1 MSQVDLIA
9 RIKKFPQEPGIYMM
23 RDASDVIIYVGKSK
37 NLKSRVGSY
46 FARTEDLNAAKQS
59 MVEQVAT
66 ISIVTT
72 QTEIEALVLETNLI
86 KKHRPKY
93 NILMKDDK
101 NLSYIVVGGGPV
113 GEVYRTRQ
121 KPSNGT
127 YFGPFTSG
135 ANINLTLRALKKI
148 FKVRAC
154 RMKFATVKDPSTED
168 TSWENTQV
176 IITSKAGKTPPCM
189 DYYIGLCPAPCLL
202 TAETLDEHS
211 GNVDGLKK
219 FLRGQMSEVVTHLR
233 EQMMERAGR
242 QEFEE
247 AGKIKSQLEAISVL
261 AERQIARDA
270 VRGSYDV
277 ISLLDKYDRFWVGVT
292 EIRDSE
298 IQGVFQYELEAS
310 LGESRSDLLS
320 FFILSRY
327 SPDIGTET
335 LGEGRTQTHKL
346 LLEYGE
352 LSEDVFGFLQS
363 IGIAVEIPAAGS
375 KSEMIDFTK
384 RNILGHAYRTEMD
397 KLTHKTLSKATMV
410 SIFEEL
416 GFALPK
422 TGPMSFE
429 CYDNSHTNGK
439 FTVASRSVTVNGKAE
454 NSLYRKYKLKTLE
467 ADKIDDFESM
477 REIMERRTIEWLERD
492 NWPSMILIDGGKW
505 QLSSALTGVERGLF
519 AWAKRS
525 LTQVPEDT
533 KLSSVDEY
541 GESVPL
547 SEWTEQSTANTS
559 LESLVALARTKLP
572 EFAAIAKREEEIFTP
587 GSTTPTLFEQGTPEL
602 MLLQQLRDEAHRFAI
617 GFNRGLRS
625 KAMKKNILEE
635 LPGFGPVTRKKIL
648 KLAGSIEG
656 ISALTL
662 PEIESICTP
671 AQVAT
676 LKDHGL
682 IASEAA

>member
-1 MSQVDLIA
+1 MSRIELIA
-9 RIKKFPQEPGIYMM
+9 RIKKFPEESGIYMM
-23 RDASDVIIYVGKSK
+23 RDDVGAIIYIGKSK

-59 MVEQVAT
+59 MVEQIAS

-101 NLSYIVVGGGPV
+101 NLSYIVIGNGPV
-113 GEVYRTRQ
+113 EEVYRTRQ
-121 KPSNGT
+121 KPSSGT

-148 FKVRAC
+148 FKIRAC
-154 RMKFATVKDPSTED
+154 RMKFATTRDSTQGI
-168 TSWENTQV
+168 SWETAQV

-202 TAETLDEHS
+202 TPSTLDEHH

-233 EQMMERAGR
+233 EQMMQRAGR

-247 AGKIKSQLEAISVL
+247 AQKIKTQLEAISVL

-277 ISLLDKYDRFWVGVT
+277 ISLLNKYERFWVGVT

-298 IQGVFQYELEAS
+298 IQGIFQYELEAS
-310 LGESRSDLLS
+310 LWESRSDLLS

-327 SPDIGTET
+327 SMDTNAESLP
-335 LGEGRTQTHKL
+335 EGRTQTHKL

-352 LSEDVFGFLQS
+352 LSDDVLGFLHS
-363 IGIAVEIPAAGS
+363 VGISVEIPAAGS

-416 GFALPK
+416 GFAVPK

-439 FTVASRSVTVNGKAE
+439 FTVASRSVTVNGKAD

-477 REIMERRTIEWLERD
+477 REIMERRTIEWLDRE

-519 AWAKRS
+519 AWAKKT
-525 LTQVPEDT
+525 LAQVPEDT

-541 GESVPL
+541 GESVPM
-547 SEWTEQSTANTS
+547 SEWTGLSTTSAS

-648 KLAGSIEG
+648 KIAGSLEG
-656 ISALTL
+656 IGTLTL
-662 PEIESICTP
+662 PEIESVCTP
-671 AQVAT
+671 AQITT
-676 LKDHGL
+676 LRDHWL
-682 IASEAA
+682 ITSEII